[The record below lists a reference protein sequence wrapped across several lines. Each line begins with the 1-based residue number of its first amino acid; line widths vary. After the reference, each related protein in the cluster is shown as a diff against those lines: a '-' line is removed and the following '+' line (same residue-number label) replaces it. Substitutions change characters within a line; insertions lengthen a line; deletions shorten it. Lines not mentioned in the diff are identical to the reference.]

1 MNQYPFTTTLYK
13 LGKLCGVLFIMFCLL
28 GGSAAGPAGMIG
40 GLLLGF
46 ILVWPFMLFL
56 EMSMA
61 VVQIEINTR
70 KQDQKEEVK

>member
-1 MNQYPFTTTLYK
+1 MNQYPFTTGLYK
-13 LGKLCGVLFIMFCLL
+13 LGKLCAVLFIMFALIA
-28 GGSAAGPAGMIG
+28 GAAAGPAGMLAG
-40 GLLLGF
+40 VVVGF